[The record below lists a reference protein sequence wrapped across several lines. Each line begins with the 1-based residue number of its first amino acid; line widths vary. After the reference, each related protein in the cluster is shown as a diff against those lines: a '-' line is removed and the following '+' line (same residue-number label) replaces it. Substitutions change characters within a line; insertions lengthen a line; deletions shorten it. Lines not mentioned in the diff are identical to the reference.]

1 MRTPLLAAAASLTL
15 AALAACAYP
24 PPTTPVAVPMT
35 DMDHRREGG
44 VQGRMGPMGT
54 NDPTNASRGPTV
66 GPTGAI
72 NPGGTTRSGGGGS

>member
-1 MRTPLLAAAASLTL
+1 MKSPILAAAAGLTV

-24 PPTTPVAVPMT
+24 PPTTPPAVPMT
-35 DMDHRREGG
+35 NMDHRSEGG

-54 NDPTNASRGPTV
+54 NDPANASRGPTV

-72 NPGGTTRSGGGGS
+72 NPGGSMRSGSAGN